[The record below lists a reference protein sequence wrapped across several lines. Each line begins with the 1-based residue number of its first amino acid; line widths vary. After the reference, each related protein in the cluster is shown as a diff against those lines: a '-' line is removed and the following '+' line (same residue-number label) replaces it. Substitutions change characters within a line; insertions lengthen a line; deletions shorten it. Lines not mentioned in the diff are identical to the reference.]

1 MSGIQMA
8 LLGASGGPPLS
19 VTADDA
25 IGYADG
31 PASSGFVVTNNSTN
45 TTAAGGVAPYTYAW
59 SRVSGASPSISSTT
73 AQNPGWSATVFDGVE
88 SVSVWRVTVTDSVS
102 STTYVDIGVY
112 LTWVDTR

>member
-8 LLGASGGPPLS
+8 LLGVAGGPPLS

-25 IGYADG
+25 VGFAEG
-31 PASSGFVVTNNSTN
+31 PSNSGFVTTENSTN

-59 SRVSGASPSISSTT
+59 SRVSGTSPTINSAT
-73 AQNPGWSATVFDGVE
+73 AQNPSWSETVFDGAE

-102 STTYVDIGVY
+102 STAYVDINVY